1 MRDRPRLR
9 PFIQALPLGSAGE
22 TGDGPLFVLR
32 DPFKLVPGRELVL
45 PLAGVALVQLVD
57 GSRDLDELAAEFER
71 RHGARPGREQVQAVV
86 QALRDALLLEG
97 PQVEAALEA
106 FRQAP
111 VRPPACIGSYPGE
124 PAELTRFLEAQWT
137 RPDGPGG
144 GPGGG
149 PIGRARGP
157 IRGIVSPHIDLHR
170 GGHAYAHAWRA
181 VAESCPAELFVIFGT
196 SHTGTA
202 PLEGGGGRPPR
213 FALTAKDFATPLG
226 TVPTDRELLERLQRA
241 YRGPDD
247 LFAGELHHRHEHS
260 IEFQTVWLA
269 HLFLGRRPVRILP
282 ILCGGLDDLGGPAR
296 RDEGLR
302 AFHGA
307 LAEVLAAYRP
317 EQVAFV
323 AGIDLAHVGAQ
334 FDAPP
339 LSLPELQAVEEQ
351 DRLTMDL
358 TVRARDPDLVH
369 DDIRRDG
376 DPRSICGHAPLVSLL
391 LALDGEPLQGELL
404 HYGRWYDGQ
413 SAVSFASAVLSAE
426 GGAGD
431 DAGGTGAQ
439 V

>member
-1 MRDRPRLR
+1 MSLDRPRLR
-9 PFIQALPLGSAGE
+9 PFIQSVEARLPGQEQPVYLLRDPLKMAPERQVALPLPGLALAALM
-22 TGDGPLFVLR
+22 DGTR
-32 DPFKLVPGRELVL
+32 T
-45 PLAGVALVQLVD
+45 
-57 GSRDLDELAAEFER
+57 LDELVAEFER
-71 RHGARPGREQVQAVV
+71 RHGARPDREQAE
-86 QALRDALLLEG
+86 ALRDALDEALLLES
-97 PQVEAALEA
+97 PALSEVLEA
-106 FRQAP
+106 FRRDP
-111 VRPPACIGSYPGE
+111 VRAPACIGSYPGD
-124 PAELTRFLEAQWT
+124 PDQLRAFLDEQWT
-137 RPDGPGG
+137 REGGPAG
-144 GPGGG
+144 GPGQPG
-149 PIGRARGP
+149 PRGP
-157 IRGIVSPHIDLHR
+157 VRGIVSPHIDLHR

-202 PLEGGGGRPPR
+202 PLDRDAGGRPPR
-213 FALTAKDFATPLG
+213 FALTRKDFHTPLG
-226 TVPTDRELLERLQRA
+226 TVPTDRELVDRLVRA

-247 LFAGELHHRHEHS
+247 LFAGEVHHRHEHS

-269 HLFLGRRPVRILP
+269 HLFHGRRPLRILP
-282 ILCGGLDDLGGPAR
+282 VLCGAVNDVQGRAS

-339 LSLPELQAVEEQ
+339 LDLPSLSAVEAQ
-351 DRLTMDL
+351 DRVTMDL
-358 TVRARDPDLVH
+358 VVRARDADLVH

-391 LALDGEPLQGELL
+391 LALSGERLDGELL

-413 SAVSFASAVLSAE
+413 SAVSFASAVLSA
-426 GGAGD
+426 GGD
-431 DAGGTGAQ
+431 PR
-439 V
+439 